1 MGTNRI
7 WTRMHG
13 QSLSRRSLIG
23 AGMGAAALL
32 ALRPA
37 GGSAWPVNEGFVSGR
52 ASAPQNWRTWLLTSG
67 SELRPTP
74 GASSADEPVGVT
86 GAMAEEIARWGNG
99 PAVLPWSRL
108 TLDLI
113 ALHSMNPPRA
123 ARLLA
128 AVHTAAADAVVAAI
142 DAQVAWSR
150 PSFVP
155 DHAVVAGATSM
166 VLEALVPDE
175 PDGRFTALAEEAAM
189 SRAWAGEA
197 DLSDV
202 EAGLKLGREIGERA
216 IARTASDGA
225 DTVWD
230 GVRPRGLGVW
240 EPTPPKFVDPPLE
253 PLAGTWRT
261 WVIDGVV
268 GARPAGPPPYGSPAW
283 RAELRAVQEA
293 VARRT
298 PEQEAAARFWAG
310 SAGTVTPGGLWIE
323 IAHGLIRRHGLD
335 SAQAARVLA
344 LTSVAL
350 ADAFVC
356 CWDTK
361 YAYWMARPITA
372 DPTLNVLFPTPPFPS
387 FTSGHSTISA
397 AAAVT
402 LAHLFPDDAAALLAQ
417 AEEAKMS
424 RLWAGIHFPIDNE
437 VGAAMGGM
445 VGRMVVD
452 LARGDGAA

>member
-1 MGTNRI
+1 M
-7 WTRMHG
+7 
-13 QSLSRRSLIG
+13 
-23 AGMGAAALL
+23 
-32 ALRPA
+32 
-37 GGSAWPVNEGFVSGR
+37 
-52 ASAPQNWRTWLLTSG
+52 
-67 SELRPTP
+67 P
-74 GASSADEPVGVT
+74 GAVSDADPIDATDG
-86 GAMAEEIARWGNG
+86 MAEAIARWGTG

-113 ALHSMNPPRA
+113 AAHSMNPPRA

-128 AVHTAAADAVVAAI
+128 LVHTATADAVIAAI
-142 DAQVAWSR
+142 DAQAAWGR

-155 DHAVVAGATSM
+155 DQAVVAGAASM
-166 VLEALVPDE
+166 VLEALVVDE
-175 PDGRFTALAEEAAM
+175 PEGRFSALAEEAAT
-189 SRAWAGEA
+189 SRVWAGEA

-202 EAGLKLGREIGERA
+202 EAGLALGRAIGERA
-216 IARTASDGA
+216 VARAASDGA
-225 DTVWD
+225 DAVWD
-230 GVRPRGLGVW
+230 GVWPRGLGVW

-253 PLAGTWRT
+253 PLAGTWGT
-261 WVIDGVV
+261 WVIDDVV

-293 VARRT
+293 TARRT
-298 PEQEAAARFWAG
+298 PEQEAAALLWAG

-323 IAHGLIRRHGLD
+323 IAHELIQRYELD
-335 SAQAARVLA
+335 SAHAARVLA

-350 ADAFVC
+350 ADAFTC
-356 CWDTK
+356 CWDAK

-387 FTSGHSTISA
+387 YTSGHSTISA

-402 LAHLFPDDAAALLAQ
+402 LAHLFPEDAAMLLAR

-445 VGRMVVD
+445 VGRMVAD
-452 LARGDGAA
+452 LARNDGAE